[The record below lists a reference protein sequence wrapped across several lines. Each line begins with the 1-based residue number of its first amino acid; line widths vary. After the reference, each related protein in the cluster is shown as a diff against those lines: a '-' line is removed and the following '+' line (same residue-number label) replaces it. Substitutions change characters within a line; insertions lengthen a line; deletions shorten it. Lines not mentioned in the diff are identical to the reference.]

1 MNQIAAI
8 KAPLPVAEG
17 APGRQTAIS
26 ASAQGVKTGE
36 IAPENTVSPAQHS
49 EPSRPRVTKSQ
60 QDFTLPEE
68 PTAPAPAFADEE
80 AKPSP
85 QPVARATVKNIEF
98 DSATRDVIFQ
108 SLSEDTG
115 EVIAQVPSEALLR
128 IREYVRGKK
137 ADGPTGLVRQTA

>member
-8 KAPLPVAEG
+8 KAPLPVAES
-17 APGRQTAIS
+17 APGRQSAIS

-36 IAPENTVSPAQHS
+36 FAPENTVSPAQRS
-49 EPSRPRVTKSQ
+49 EQPRPRVTKPQ
-60 QDFTLPEE
+60 QEFSLPEA
-68 PTAPAPAFADEE
+68 TAPATAFAEDE

-85 QPVARATVKNIEF
+85 QPAARATVKNIEF

-115 EVIAQVPSEALLR
+115 EVVAQVPSEALLR